1 MLRKIFCSIVLY
13 TLSYNFF
20 PFSFSDLVEAALQ
33 NNSDIASAK
42 SDYDSALLSSKTYD
56 SSFAPGLSFSS
67 SSTISKDYDWN
78 TNPDYF
84 STYVTY
90 TQPLPGGTTLSA
102 TGTYSFTS
110 ASAGDDQYIS
120 QIPKVSFTLSQSLLP
135 FWTQGTIKDPTVL
148 SARQQAEYYRLQ
160 LLYTKKS
167 VLQNLIQNYA
177 YALIDKNKIQI
188 YRNSVCLAEEQIEAL
203 KKLKSSGSTS
213 QAKITEL
220 ESSKWGYEEDLMSV
234 QASYCSYLQNLKSMC
249 GCEIDDIENTLVAP
263 EKNILEEIL
272 ISDSMNSI
280 YHIKLQMLE
289 TKRIFKIQNS
299 APTLNLTIQSSWTLE
314 NVKNNDWQDAW
325 KNGDNPSWTATV
337 SMDFSPLLRSTMSK
351 DKKHYEIDYQQA
363 EKSYENYLLQKKFVN
378 EQYELLYKNYSSQL
392 ESIEKLFDEGKIE
405 LNDYEKLYNAGDI
418 SKLDFDS
425 VKTKVDN
432 CEFSNKLLP
441 FQSVYFTPPF
451 YNVFIFFI
459 SKFIPFL

>member
-120 QIPKVSFTLSQSLLP
+120 QILKVSFTLSQSLLP
-135 FWTQGTIKDPTVL
+135 FWTQGTIQDPTIL
-148 SARQQAEYYRLQ
+148 NANLQAEYYRLQ

-167 VLQNLIQNYA
+167 VLQNILQNYA
-177 YALIDKNKIQI
+177 YALIYKNKIQS
-188 YRNSVCLAEEQIEAL
+188 YRNSIFLVEAQIEAL
-203 KKLKSSGSTS
+203 KKLKSSGSTN

-220 ESSKWGYEEDLMSV
+220 ENSKWGYEEDLISI
-234 QASYCSYLQNLKSMC
+234 QSSYCSYLQILKSMC

>member
-249 GCEIDDIENTLVAP
+249 GCEIDDIENTLT
-263 EKNILEEIL
+263 ESEEIIL
-272 ISDSMNSI
+272 NETLSSDPIDSI
-280 YHIKLQMLE
+280 YQLKLQMLK
-289 TKRIFKIQNS
+289 TSRVLQKQNS
-299 APTLNLTIQSSWTLE
+299 APTLTLTLQPSWTLE
-314 NVKNNDWQDAW
+314 TVKNTEW
-325 KNGDNPSWTATV
+325 KNAWNNGENPSWSATI
-337 SMDFSPLLRSTMSK
+337 SINLSPLLNAAVSRNEEK
-351 DKKHYEIDYQQA
+351 YEISYEKA
-363 EKSYENYLLQKKFVN
+363 EKSYDNYLRQKQYVQ
-378 EQYELLYKNYSSQL
+378 EQYQSLIQNYSMQL
-392 ESIEKLFDEGKIE
+392 ENVTKLYEEGKSE
-405 LNDYEKLYNAGDI
+405 LEDYGIQYEAGAI
-418 SKLDFDS
+418 SRLDFDS
-425 VKTKVDN
+425 VKIRVEN
-432 CEFSNKLLP
+432 CELSKNCVEIYKWLYGVLL
-441 FQSVYFTPPF
+441 SM
-451 YNVFIFFI
+451 N
-459 SKFIPFL
+459 

>member
-160 LLYTKKS
+160 LLHTKKS

-177 YALIDKNKIQI
+177 YALIYKNKIQI

-249 GCEIDDIENTLVAP
+249 GCEIDDIENTLT
-263 EKNILEEIL
+263 ESEEIIFNETL
-272 ISDSMNSI
+272 SSDPIDSI
-280 YHIKLQMLE
+280 YQLKLQMLK
-289 TKRIFKIQNS
+289 TSRVLQKQNS
-299 APTLNLTIQSSWTLE
+299 APTLTLTLQPSWTLE
-314 NVKNNDWQDAW
+314 TVKNTEW
-325 KNGDNPSWTATV
+325 KNAWNNGENPSWSATI
-337 SMDFSPLLRSTMSK
+337 SINLSPLLNAAVSRNEEK
-351 DKKHYEIDYQQA
+351 YEISYEKA
-363 EKSYENYLLQKKFVN
+363 EKSYDNYLRQKQYVQ
-378 EQYELLYKNYSSQL
+378 EQYQSLIQNYSMQL
-392 ESIEKLFDEGKIE
+392 ENVTKLYEEGKAE
-405 LNDYEKLYNAGDI
+405 LEDYGIQYEAGAI
-418 SKLDFDS
+418 SRLDFDS
-425 VKTKVDN
+425 VKIRVEN
-432 CEFSNKLLP
+432 CELSKNCVEIYKWLYGVLL
-441 FQSVYFTPPF
+441 SM
-451 YNVFIFFI
+451 N
-459 SKFIPFL
+459 

>member
-249 GCEIDDIENTLVAP
+249 GCEIDDIENTLT
-263 EKNILEEIL
+263 ESEEIIFNETL
-272 ISDSMNSI
+272 SSDPIDSI
-280 YHIKLQMLE
+280 YQLKLQMLK
-289 TKRIFKIQNS
+289 TSRVLQKQNS
-299 APTLNLTIQSSWTLE
+299 APTLTLTLQPSWTLE
-314 NVKNNDWQDAW
+314 TVKNTEW
-325 KNGDNPSWTATV
+325 KNAWNNGENPSWSATI
-337 SMDFSPLLRSTMSK
+337 SINLSPLLNAAVSRNEEK
-351 DKKHYEIDYQQA
+351 YEISYEKA
-363 EKSYENYLLQKKFVN
+363 EKSYDNYLRQKQYVQ
-378 EQYELLYKNYSSQL
+378 EQYQSLIQNYSMQL
-392 ESIEKLFDEGKIE
+392 ENVTKLYEEGKSE
-405 LNDYEKLYNAGDI
+405 LEDYGIQYEAGAI
-418 SKLDFDS
+418 SRLDFDS
-425 VKTKVDN
+425 VKIRVEN
-432 CEFSNKLLP
+432 CELSKNCVEIYKWLYGVLL
-441 FQSVYFTPPF
+441 SM
-451 YNVFIFFI
+451 N
-459 SKFIPFL
+459 

>member
-33 NNSDIASAK
+33 NNLDIASAK

-249 GCEIDDIENTLVAP
+249 GCEIDDIENTLT
-263 EKNILEEIL
+263 ESEEIIFNETL
-272 ISDSMNSI
+272 SSDPIDSI
-280 YHIKLQMLE
+280 YQLKLQMLK
-289 TKRIFKIQNS
+289 TSRVLQKQNS
-299 APTLNLTIQSSWTLE
+299 APTLTLTLQPSWTLE
-314 NVKNNDWQDAW
+314 TVKNTEW
-325 KNGDNPSWTATV
+325 KNAWNNGENPSWSATI
-337 SMDFSPLLRSTMSK
+337 SINLSPLLNAAVSRNEEK
-351 DKKHYEIDYQQA
+351 YEISYEKA
-363 EKSYENYLLQKKFVN
+363 EKSYDNYLRQKQYVQ
-378 EQYELLYKNYSSQL
+378 EQYQSLIQNYSMQL
-392 ESIEKLFDEGKIE
+392 ENVTKLYEEGKAE
-405 LNDYEKLYNAGDI
+405 LEDYGIQYEAGAI
-418 SKLDFDS
+418 SRLDFDS
-425 VKTKVDN
+425 VKIRVEN
-432 CEFSNKLLP
+432 CELSKNCVEIYKWLYGVLL
-441 FQSVYFTPPF
+441 SM
-451 YNVFIFFI
+451 N
-459 SKFIPFL
+459 

>member
-20 PFSFSDLVEAALQ
+20 PFSFSDLVESALQ

-120 QIPKVSFTLSQSLLP
+120 QILKVSFTLSQSLLP

-160 LLYTKKS
+160 LLHTKKS
-167 VLQNLIQNYA
+167 VLQNLI
-177 YALIDKNKIQI
+177 
-188 YRNSVCLAEEQIEAL
+188 
-203 KKLKSSGSTS
+203 
-213 QAKITEL
+213 
-220 ESSKWGYEEDLMSV
+220 
-234 QASYCSYLQNLKSMC
+234 
-249 GCEIDDIENTLVAP
+249 
-263 EKNILEEIL
+263 
-272 ISDSMNSI
+272 
-280 YHIKLQMLE
+280 
-289 TKRIFKIQNS
+289 
-299 APTLNLTIQSSWTLE
+299 
-314 NVKNNDWQDAW
+314 
-325 KNGDNPSWTATV
+325 
-337 SMDFSPLLRSTMSK
+337 
-351 DKKHYEIDYQQA
+351 
-363 EKSYENYLLQKKFVN
+363 
-378 EQYELLYKNYSSQL
+378 
-392 ESIEKLFDEGKIE
+392 
-405 LNDYEKLYNAGDI
+405 
-418 SKLDFDS
+418 
-425 VKTKVDN
+425 
-432 CEFSNKLLP
+432 
-441 FQSVYFTPPF
+441 
-451 YNVFIFFI
+451 
-459 SKFIPFL
+459 

>member
-249 GCEIDDIENTLVAP
+249 GCEIDDIENTLT
-263 EKNILEEIL
+263 ESEEIIFNETL
-272 ISDSMNSI
+272 SSDPIDSI
-280 YHIKLQMLE
+280 YQLKLQMLK
-289 TKRIFKIQNS
+289 TSRVLQKQNS
-299 APTLNLTIQSSWTLE
+299 APTLTLTLQPSWTLE
-314 NVKNNDWQDAW
+314 TVKNTEW
-325 KNGDNPSWTATV
+325 KNAWNNGENPSWSATI
-337 SMDFSPLLRSTMSK
+337 SINLSPLLNAAVSRNEEK
-351 DKKHYEIDYQQA
+351 YEISYEKA
-363 EKSYENYLLQKKFVN
+363 EKSYDNYLRQKQYVQ
-378 EQYELLYKNYSSQL
+378 EQYQSLIQNYSMQL
-392 ESIEKLFDEGKIE
+392 ENVTKLYEEGKAE
-405 LNDYEKLYNAGDI
+405 LEDYGIQYEAGAI
-418 SKLDFDS
+418 SRLDFDS
-425 VKTKVDN
+425 VKIRVEN
-432 CEFSNKLLP
+432 CELSKNCVEIYKWLYGVLL
-441 FQSVYFTPPF
+441 SM
-451 YNVFIFFI
+451 N
-459 SKFIPFL
+459 

>member
-1 MLRKIFCSIVLY
+1 MLRKIFCSIILY
-13 TLSYNFF
+13 NLSYNFF

-249 GCEIDDIENTLVAP
+249 GCEIDDIENTLT
-263 EKNILEEIL
+263 ESEEIIFNETL
-272 ISDSMNSI
+272 SSDPIDSI
-280 YHIKLQMLE
+280 YQLKLQMLK
-289 TKRIFKIQNS
+289 TSRVLQKQNS
-299 APTLNLTIQSSWTLE
+299 APTLTLTLQPSWTLE
-314 NVKNNDWQDAW
+314 TVKNTEW
-325 KNGDNPSWTATV
+325 KNAWNNGENPSWSATI
-337 SMDFSPLLRSTMSK
+337 SINLSPLLNAAVSRNEEK
-351 DKKHYEIDYQQA
+351 YEISYEKA
-363 EKSYENYLLQKKFVN
+363 EKSYDNYLRQKQYVQ
-378 EQYELLYKNYSSQL
+378 EQYQSLIQNYSMQL
-392 ESIEKLFDEGKIE
+392 ENVTKLYEEGKAE
-405 LNDYEKLYNAGDI
+405 LEDYGIQYEAGAI
-418 SKLDFDS
+418 SRLDFDS
-425 VKTKVDN
+425 VKIRVEN
-432 CEFSNKLLP
+432 CELSKNCVEIYKWLYGVLL
-441 FQSVYFTPPF
+441 SM
-451 YNVFIFFI
+451 N
-459 SKFIPFL
+459 